1 MRIVKRPEDFVTQLE
16 SAKNESLKAFDDDKM
31 LVEKFV
37 ERPRFVVYNHYIV
50 HYLYFSIT
58 SKHM

>member
-1 MRIVKRPEDFVTQLE
+1 MLKAVRGGGGKGMRIVKRPEDFVVQLE

-37 ERPRFVVYNHYIV
+37 ERPRYVRIG
-50 HYLYFSIT
+50 L
-58 SKHM
+58 